1 MWIRGA
7 AIVTGRVVAG
17 MLLGLA
23 SRACPMLNGASYI
36 GFGALA
42 DDGADAIRT
51 VGLRRED
58 GPIRA
63 GKGSGGEQHQQGNSQ
78 ARKRP
83 DRCVMRSIASL
94 SSQESVLCKVRWR
107 PGVVKG
113 RSGSNRAAGDY

>member
-23 SRACPMLNGASYI
+23 SRACPMLNGASHI

-42 DDGADAIRT
+42 DDGADAVRT

-63 GKGSGGEQHQQGNSQ
+63 GRGGGGEQHQLGNSQ

-83 DRCVMRSIASL
+83 DRMCHAIYHLVVVSRVSL
-94 SSQESVLCKVRWR
+94 VQG
-107 PGVVKG
+107 PM
-113 RSGSNRAAGDY
+113 AAWCC